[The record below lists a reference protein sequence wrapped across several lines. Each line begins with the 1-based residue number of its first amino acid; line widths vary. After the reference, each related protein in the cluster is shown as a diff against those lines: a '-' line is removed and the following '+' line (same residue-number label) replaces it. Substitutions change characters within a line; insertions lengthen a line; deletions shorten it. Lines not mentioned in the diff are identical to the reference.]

1 MFTAPR
7 FFSGIN
13 ILHQCYSVGA
23 ARPEYAVTDLSVCAL
38 LSLCPSHLQLSDI
51 SVQVVYIC
59 ALLQFFRKLTRVSGD
74 GFLEVGDA
82 KASGGSGQDRVSSEG
97 RDLSLI

>member
-1 MFTAPR
+1 MHYC
-7 FFSGIN
+7 N
-13 ILHQCYSVGA
+13 
-23 ARPEYAVTDLSVCAL
+23 
-38 LSLCPSHLQLSDI
+38 SLGNCNQGL
-51 SVQVVYIC
+51 
-59 ALLQFFRKLTRVSGD
+59 GD